1 MGLDLSKMGLNTRAT
16 TLEGQTVCKVTKT
29 FSQAEI
35 VAFGAI
41 QDADDKATGITIP
54 AGSLVLS
61 AEITA
66 SGDVA
71 DSAAMDDLKFGGVDV
86 IVGEE
91 EIGLETAATA
101 VVSILRQLSGAVTC
115 SFTAGENFTNAAN
128 HTVDVTIFYV
138 APKAV

>member
-16 TLEGQTVCKVTKT
+16 TLEGQIVFKATKT
-29 FSQAEI
+29 FSHDEI
-35 VAFGAI
+35 VAFGAV

-71 DSAAMDDLKFGGVDV
+71 NQAKMDDLKFGDVDV
-86 IVGEE
+86 VGAADEVN
-91 EIGLETAATA
+91 LETASTA
-101 VVSILRQLSGAVTC
+101 VISILRQLSGAVTC
-115 SFTAGENFTNAAN
+115 SFAAGENFAQAADE
-128 HTVDVTIFYV
+128 TVDVTIFYV